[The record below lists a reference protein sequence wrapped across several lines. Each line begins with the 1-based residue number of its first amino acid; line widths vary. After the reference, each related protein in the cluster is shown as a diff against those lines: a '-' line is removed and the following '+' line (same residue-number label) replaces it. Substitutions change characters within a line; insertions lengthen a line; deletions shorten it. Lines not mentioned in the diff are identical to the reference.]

1 MNTNTIELET
11 TDIPLQKLL
20 AWPGNVRRTGA
31 EEGIDEL
38 AASIAAMGLLHNLV
52 VKKEARGRFSVIAG
66 RRRLLA
72 LGKLAEAGA
81 IRPTHAVPCCV
92 VPRESDA
99 TEVSLTENVMR
110 EPMHPADEFEAFRQ
124 LVKKGRCAADIAAR
138 FGVSE
143 AVVNQRLALARVSSA
158 LLEKYRAGEMNL
170 ELLQAFTLTDH
181 HERQEELWQGLPP
194 WDRNPTAIRRLLL
207 QEDFPATD
215 KRVRFVGLAAYE
227 AAGGRVKRD
236 LFAEGEQGVYLLDSD
251 LLHRLVDEKL
261 TALAEAV
268 QADGWKWVEV
278 QPDMNPTAIAQY
290 RRVSAPEAPFTPDEE
305 AQIETLARERAE
317 LEDQLPEDAD
327 DNEEEEVLSARLE
340 EIDEVIRSIQQNRKR
355 TYSDLVK
362 ANGGVLIGI
371 GFDGQPKFVEGL
383 LRKEDER
390 ALASATATDQEP
402 ASLPSS
408 LPAAPEKNSSP
419 YSAPLIESL
428 TTHKT
433 AALAAEL
440 AKQPTIALAAVAH
453 AWAWEELRFD
463 WQDYGV
469 PSSLQISHRTPSFAA
484 AAENSP
490 ACLFL
495 AEQRQSWFE
504 QLPTESDD
512 LWRWCLEQDQDT
524 LLRLLAFC
532 AARSVNAIQTKSDG
546 DSSRRLSHG
555 NALGL
560 ALRMDMA
567 QWFTPTADNFF
578 SKVSKSRIVQAL
590 AEAGTPLMIDTAPL
604 KKADL
609 AARAERAIQN
619 TGWLPEPLRI
629 TPTVKENNKP
639 GKGDESQKEAA

>member
-1 MNTNTIELET
+1 MNTNGWEITEV
-11 TDIPLQKLL
+11 PLQKLL
-20 AWPGNVRRTGA
+20 AGPGNVRKTGA
-31 EEGIDEL
+31 EEGVDEL
-38 AASIAAMGLLHNLV
+38 AASIAAVGLLHNLV

-66 RRRLLA
+66 GRRLQALA
-72 LGKLAEAGA
+72 QLAEAG
-81 IRPTHAVPCCV
+81 IIPRSFPVPCRV
-92 VPRESDA
+92 ITSQADL
-99 TEVSLTENVMR
+99 TEVSLSENVMR
-110 EPMHPADEFEAFRQ
+110 EAMHPADECEAFRQ
-124 LVKKGRCAADIAAR
+124 LVEKGRCAADIAAR

-143 AVVNQRLALARVSSA
+143 AVVNQRLALARVSPA

-170 ELLQAFTLTDH
+170 ELLQAFTLTDN
-181 HERQEELWQGLPP
+181 HERQEKLWQGLPP

-207 QEDFPATD
+207 QEDVPATD
-215 KRVRFVGLAAYE
+215 KQVRFVGLAAYE

-236 LFAEGEQGVYLLDSD
+236 LFAEDEQGVYLLDSG
-251 LLHRLVDEKL
+251 LLHRLVNEKL

-278 QPDMNPTAIAQY
+278 QPDLNQTHSAQY
-290 RRVSAPEAPFTPDEE
+290 RRVYAPEAPLSPDEQ
-305 AQIETLARERAE
+305 AQMEMLARERAE
-317 LEDQLPEDAD
+317 IEEQLPEEAD

-340 EIDEVIRSIQQNRKR
+340 EIGEVIRSMQQNRKR

-390 ALASATATDQEP
+390 ALALATATDQEP

-408 LPAAPEKNSSP
+408 LPAASEKTSSP
-419 YSAPLIESL
+419 YSAPLIEAL

-453 AWAWEELRFD
+453 AWAWEEFRFD
-463 WQDYGV
+463 WQAYGES
-469 PSSLQISHRTPSFAA
+469 SSLQISHRTPSFAA

-495 AEQRQSWFE
+495 AEQRQSWFA
-504 QLPTESDD
+504 QLPTESAD
-512 LWRWCLEQDQDT
+512 LWHWCLEQDQDT

-532 AARSVNAIQTKSDG
+532 AARSVNAIQTKLDC
-546 DSSRRLSHG
+546 DSSQRLSHG

-560 ALRMDMA
+560 ALRIDMA

-578 SKVSKSRIVQAL
+578 SKVSKSRMVQAL

-609 AARAERAIQN
+609 AARAEKAIQN

-629 TPTVKENNKP
+629 TPAAQEQNSP
-639 GKGDESQKEAA
+639 GEEDELQQEAA